1 MFYLNVKAKQSILWE
16 NLLFFM
22 VSYDSY
28 KTENFWFSFL
38 FSFFKEH
45 RSLFKSSWD
54 DSKGNNN
61 HKLLFIR
68 LNHYHNFFLPSDE
81 IIFI

>member
-54 DSKGNNN
+54 D
-61 HKLLFIR
+61 II
-68 LNHYHNFFLPSDE
+68 
-81 IIFI
+81 IIFSYLVMKLFLFNSTVWNMYWTI